1 MWGRRSDEEPRRPRY
16 FLRGLIFIG
25 VLVAAVW
32 GTAFYLSPQDELRR
46 ADAVVVV
53 SGGQTTA
60 RADEGIRLYK
70 EGYAPKLIFSGAAL
84 DAGPSNAHQMKEQ
97 AQRAG
102 VPDSA
107 IETDETAR
115 TTYQNAT
122 RTKPIIDQLGAQS
135 ILLVTSPYHQR
146 RTLLTFRHVYS
157 DSYQLINHSSFD
169 SRWSKFSWWASPFG
183 IFITGSEAVKIGSIY
198 VTKQYE

>member
-1 MWGRRSDEEPRRPRY
+1 M
-16 FLRGLIFIG
+16 
-25 VLVAAVW
+25 
-32 GTAFYLSPQDELRR
+32 
-46 ADAVVVV
+46 
-53 SGGQTTA
+53 
-60 RADEGIRLYK
+60 
-70 EGYAPKLIFSGAAL
+70 
-84 DAGPSNAHQMKEQ
+84 
-97 AQRAG
+97 
-102 VPDSA
+102 PDSA

-122 RTKPIIDQLGAQS
+122 RTKPIIDQIGVQS

-146 RTLLTFRHVYS
+146 RTLLTFRHVYG